1 MLRAPPE
8 KQHCSSHRCKLVGP
22 LVLQAEQG
30 MAALERATDKVR
42 LLQWTFVV
50 GVGVGH
56 LLRLVLATRQTML
69 WEMVAV

>member
-1 MLRAPPE
+1 M
-8 KQHCSSHRCKLVGP
+8 
-22 LVLQAEQG
+22 LQAEQG